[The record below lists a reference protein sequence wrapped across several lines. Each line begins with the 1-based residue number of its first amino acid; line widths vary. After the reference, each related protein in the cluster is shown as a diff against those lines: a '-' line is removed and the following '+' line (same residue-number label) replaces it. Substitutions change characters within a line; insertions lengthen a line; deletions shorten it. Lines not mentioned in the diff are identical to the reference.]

1 MTTINERINELIAAL
16 GIKKTDLAKRLKI
29 ADASVSNI
37 CSGKTN
43 PSGQTITAIVREFNV
58 NEHWLRTGDGDMFLP
73 RDEADELAELFA
85 SIMNTEPSSKIRRL
99 AVAFS
104 KLTPEQR
111 EAIADLAESFAEKY
125 K

>member
-1 MTTINERINELIAAL
+1 MTIGERIKILRKNLGLTQQAFADAL
-16 GIKKTDLAKRLKI
+16 GIKQNTVATYEMGRTNISSMALA
-29 ADASVSNI
+29 
-37 CSGKTN
+37 G
-43 PSGQTITAIVREFNV
+43 IVRVFNV
-58 NEHWLRTGDGDMFLP
+58 NETWLRTGEGEMFLP
-73 RDEADELAELFA
+73 KDEADELAELFA

-111 EAIADLAESFAEKY
+111 EALADLAESFAEKY